1 MVRIAGKMI
10 DTFATYSDADIEIIV
25 PNGADMSD
33 EEVLEIRNADLVEEI
48 SDDFGKIGGV
58 IASYVLL
65 GWKSVERL
73 GRDMRFRWQ
82 TYRSTDLDQM
92 KKDNEDIT
100 QAILELAAIIGGDGN
115 G

>member
-1 MVRIAGKMI
+1 MVRIAGKTI
-10 DTFATYSDADIEIIV
+10 DTFATYSNADIEIIV

-33 EEVLEIRNADLVEEI
+33 TEVLEIRDADLIEEI
-48 SDDFGKIGGV
+48 SVNFGKVGGV
-58 IASYVLL
+58 VASYVLL

-82 TYRSTDLDQM
+82 TYRSTDLDQL
-92 KKDNEDIT
+92 KQDNEDLT
-100 QAILELAAIIGGDGN
+100 QAVLELAAIIGGEGN